1 MRRGGGRGTVRRMS
15 LPTIPADAP
24 TLLVVDGHPDPNSL
38 CAALAARYAAAA
50 REAGAAVDELRVRD
64 LRFDLVLHAGLHGGQ
79 PLEPD
84 LAEAQRRI
92 ERCRHLCLVTPLWW
106 GSVPALLK
114 GFLDRTLER
123 GWAYRYSPR
132 GIPQALLKGRSARVL
147 MTADSPGWYLRL
159 LQGQPTRRQLVR
171 STLRY
176 CGFRPVDFVRY
187 GPVHGS
193 DDGDRARW
201 LEDAARRG
209 GADARRRWAP

>member
-1 MRRGGGRGTVRRMS
+1 MRIGIRAVALPCRARPQGRCEACHWRS
-15 LPTIPADAP
+15 Q
-24 TLLVVDGHPDPNSL
+24 
-38 CAALAARYAAAA
+38 AL
-50 REAGAAVDELRVRD
+50 
-64 LRFDLVLHAGLHGGQ
+64 
-79 PLEPD
+79 
-84 LAEAQRRI
+84 
-92 ERCRHLCLVTPLWW
+92 
-106 GSVPALLK
+106 
-114 GFLDRTLER
+114 
-123 GWAYRYSPR
+123 RYSPR

-193 DDGDRARW
+193 DDDDRARW

-209 GADARRRWAP
+209 AADARRRWAP